1 MRAPGFFFVQ
11 EQGGGLRHILGQNLK
26 GGEAYIMGI
35 VVVRSPKCLRGLLR
49 RIFGLKLDS
58 RHTCLSRGISCHKAG
73 AAGCRPNPKT
83 RERTTPTELEFY
95 LCTPVFY

>member
-49 RIFGLKLDS
+49 RIFGLK
-58 RHTCLSRGISCHKAG
+58 
-73 AAGCRPNPKT
+73 
-83 RERTTPTELEFY
+83 
-95 LCTPVFY
+95 